1 MQCLCD
7 WICQRV
13 FRLARLACDIAP
25 IPGPCTLA
33 WQGVT
38 VPQYASQMVER
49 YLHHEYDQ
57 DRRMNLEIAA
67 REMYGEW
74 LGQRAECAGGIAA

>member
-1 MQCLCD
+1 MIGSVNGFSPSAPGL
-7 WICQRV
+7 RY
-13 FRLARLACDIAP
+13 AP

-67 REMYGEW
+67 REMYGKW
-74 LGQRAECAGGIAA
+74 LGERAECAGGIAA